1 MYNMTNIDKLFE
13 NFLQT
18 DLPSYKSSTSFT
30 ETEYVINSLEDGKQ
44 EITINVLG
52 HNPKDIDIQATTDK
66 ITIKSNKP
74 EGSSSLVSNVSI
86 AFNLNKLTKLYDGTT
101 AQAKFN
107 NGLLILT
114 LDVKEEKKE
123 KTIQI
128 KVV

>member
-1 MYNMTNIDKLFE
+1 MTNIDKLFE

-18 DLPSYKSSTSFT
+18 DLPSYKSSASFT
-30 ETEYVINSLEDGKQ
+30 DTEYVINSLEDGKQ

-74 EGSSSLVSNVSI
+74 EGSSSLVSNVAIS
-86 AFNLNKLTKLYDGTT
+86 FSLNRLNKLYDGTT
-101 AQAKFN
+101 AHAKFN

-114 LDVKEEKKE
+114 LSEIVEKKE

>member
-18 DLPSYKSSTSFT
+18 DLPSFKSPASFT

-86 AFNLNKLTKLYDGTT
+86 SFNLNKLTKLYDGTT

-114 LDVKEEKKE
+114 LDVKEDKKE